1 MHLPNKARPQAEN
14 AARCNPV
21 APDDRGVRAC
31 NHVVLHG
38 NDPLNTT
45 SPAFTEPYAA
55 ADLIGGVLLFLAAV
69 YAFLWRRDRDPG
81 IGWFAIS
88 WMFVGV
94 WFSGSRFFDNGTSI
108 YYVPTP
114 WTVLLFACFAPL
126 SLGLIDYV
134 QPPAHLR
141 RRWQVLLLATS
152 LAFWVIPVGTL
163 LGLFQIRRSVGNL
176 PLMLWYMALGGVA
189 YWAGRR
195 EPGAGHR
202 FVAATLWS
210 VPVLTAGL
218 AIAHVERPVLRYY
231 AILPIIV
238 LALTLLTATLLRRRR
253 SLEAEVAR
261 RAAAETEILQLNAEL
276 ATRVEALVAERT
288 AALSAA
294 ARAAE
299 GASHAKSSF
308 LANMSHEIRTP
319 MNAIMGMTDLALR
332 SPDLP
337 PRVSSYLGKIGG
349 AAESLLNIIND
360 ILDFSKI
367 ESGKLDIQTGEFALH
382 DVLDKVTNLVAQNA
396 SRKGLEFLLSTAPGV
411 PRRLLGDPLRLGQV
425 LLNLCSNAIKFTEQ
439 GEIVVVTIRAE
450 APAEDG
456 RVTLRFAVRDTGIG
470 MDEHQLARLFQPFDQ
485 LDGSITRK
493 YGGTGLG
500 LAICKQ
506 LVEMMGGEI
515 GVRSTP
521 GRGSEFHFTL
531 PLGMP
536 AGAAEPAEPGTDWS
550 HLRVLAVDDSGNA
563 REIFAGLLAGLGCH
577 HVEAEDAPGALHAL
591 ETAAAAGTPFDLVL
605 IDWRMPE
612 TDGFALAR
620 AIRANTRLAAPPR
633 LVLVTAYGDDIVA
646 QRAVAE
652 GLDGYLAKPVGT
664 PALLAVLEST
674 FGRANGV
681 PLVRNTPPDRHEAAV
696 AGRLAG
702 RRLLLVDDNELN
714 RIVAADL
721 LAGVAGALVTEAHNG
736 REALQRLG
744 VDLEGATPSAGAF
757 DLVLMDVQMPE
768 MDGLEATR
776 RIRAQPALAGLP
788 VLGMTAHALDRDRAQ
803 CLAAGMNEVVIKPF
817 EPNALFAVIA
827 RWLADAAAAPAAPAI
842 AIDPDAAVS
851 FELGLSRCLGRRD
864 LYLRVARRFIDTRA
878 NDADKLRGALAGGDD
893 AMLAHLAHTT
903 VSTAG
908 TIGAVRL
915 SELAA
920 QLQEAVRAPHARD
933 ARAALVDAFAHAHA
947 GVMAELAAFVAAN

>member
-1 MHLPNKARPQAEN
+1 MAAFTGSPALNSLSVLLGQAFSASN
-14 AARCNPV
+14 IV
-21 APDDRGVRAC
+21 A
-31 NHVVLHG
+31 VVLVMFAGVYAFVWRRDHDPG
-38 NDPLNTT
+38 TGWFAWTWALGALWFVTMPWQHNDGVYVVI
-45 SPAFTEPYAA
+45 SPWM
-55 ADLIGGVLLFLAAV
+55 VLLFVL
-69 YAFLWRRDRDPG
+69 FLTLS
-81 IGWFAIS
+81 IGL
-88 WMFVGV
+88 V
-94 WFSGSRFFDNGTSI
+94 
-108 YYVPTP
+108 
-114 WTVLLFACFAPL
+114 
-126 SLGLIDYV
+126 DYV
-134 QPPAHLR
+134 AVEPALR
-141 RRWQVLLLATS
+141 RRLLWIVLVAGSFYWVLPLAILLFD
-152 LAFWVIPVGTL
+152 LQL
-163 LGLFQIRRSVGNL
+163 RRSVSNL
-176 PLMLWYMALGGVA
+176 PLGFWYGALGGVA
-189 YWAGRR
+189 FWASRR

-202 FVAATLWS
+202 FVAFTLWS
-210 VPVLTAGL
+210 VPVLTVLVAAL
-218 AIAHVERPVLRYY
+218 RVDAPVLRFY
-231 AILPIIV
+231 AVIPLLL

-253 SLEAEVAR
+253 ALEAEVAR
-261 RAAAETEILQLNAEL
+261 RAAAETAITRLNAEL
-276 ATRVEALVAERT
+276 AARVDALVSERT
-288 AALSAA
+288 AALSEAKQ
-294 ARAAE
+294 AAE
-299 GASHAKSSF
+299 SANEAKGSF

-337 PRVSSYLGKIGG
+337 PRVSSYLAKIGG

-367 ESGKLDIQTGEFALH
+367 ESGKLDIQVGEFALQ
-382 DVLDKVTNLVAQNA
+382 DVMDKVTALVAQGA
-396 SRKGLEFLLSTAPGV
+396 SRKGLEFLLSTSPGV

-506 LVEMMGGEI
+506 LVGMMGGEI

-531 PLGMP
+531 PLGVP
-536 AGAAEPAEPGTDWS
+536 GGAAEPAELGTDWS

-563 REIFAGLLAGLGCH
+563 REILAGLLAGIGCH
-577 HVEAEDAPGALHAL
+577 HVEAEDAPSALHAL
-591 ETAAAAGTPFDLVL
+591 ETAAAAGAPFDLVL

-620 AIRANTRLAAPPR
+620 AIRAHARLVPSPR
-633 LVLVTAYGDDIVA
+633 LVLVTAYGDDSVA
-646 QRAVAE
+646 QRAVVE
-652 GLDGYLAKPVGT
+652 GLDGYLAKPVGA
-664 PALLAVLEST
+664 PALQAVLESA
-674 FGRANGV
+674 FGRAEGV
-681 PLVRNTPPDRHEAAV
+681 PLVKNTPAESRDASAT
-696 AGRLAG
+696 GRLAG

-721 LAGVAGALVTEAHNG
+721 LAGVAGARVTEAHNG

-827 RWLADAAAAPAAPAI
+827 RWLDDVAATPAAPAI
-842 AIDPDAAVS
+842 AIDPHAAVS

-893 AMLAHLAHTT
+893 ATLAHLAHTT

-915 SELAA
+915 SEVAA

-933 ARAALVDAFAHAHA
+933 VRAALVDAFAHAHA